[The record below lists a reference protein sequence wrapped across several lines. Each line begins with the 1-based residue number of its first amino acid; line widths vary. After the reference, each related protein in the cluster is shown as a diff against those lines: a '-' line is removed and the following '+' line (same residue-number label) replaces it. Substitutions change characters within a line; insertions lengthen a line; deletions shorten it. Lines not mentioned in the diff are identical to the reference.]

1 MAQESY
7 FVTVYDRKE
16 DVNSEYMPFQCFWI
30 DKENI
35 DLFLKI
41 CEENEKYV
49 QIDLDFT
56 SEEENAEK
64 NDRHRLVEQRGHN

>member
-1 MAQESY
+1 MKFNQDCY

-64 NDRHRLVEQRGHN
+64 ND